1 MKKITRGHIYAFLE
15 KYKTEEKVLDI
26 GSSKGDH
33 LEYFPNR
40 TSLDIDPA
48 RNPDIVGDAEKLPF
62 DDNSFG
68 VIVCSEVF
76 EHIPDTHQAVREM
89 RRVLKPGGLLV
100 LTTRFAFPV
109 HDAPGDFWR
118 FTPYGLEKMFDGW
131 DILEV
136 TTETNSFETLAV
148 LLQRIIFQSKL
159 HGGKVTKGLLWALA
173 GFIQSLSFLTIEEYG
188 DIKRTQA
195 VKNLV
200 SSGVYIACRNTKT

>member
-1 MKKITRGHIYAFLE
+1 MRKITRGYIYAFLE

-40 TSLDIDPA
+40 VSLDIDPA
-48 RNPDIVGDAEKLPF
+48 RNPEIVGDAEKLPF
-62 DDNSFG
+62 EDSSFG

-89 RRVLKPGGLLV
+89 KRVLRPGGLLV

-109 HDAPGDFWR
+109 HDSPGDFWR
-118 FTPYGLEKMFDGW
+118 FTPYGLQKMFDGW
-131 DILEV
+131 DIIEV
-136 TTETNSFETLAV
+136 ATETNSFETIAV
-148 LLQRIIFQSKL
+148 LLQRIMFQSKL
-159 HGGKVTKGLLWALA
+159 KGGKVTKAFLWALA
-173 GFIQSLSFLTIEEYG
+173 SFIQRLSFLTIEEYG
-188 DIKRTQA
+188 DIKRTHV

-200 SSGVYIACRNTKT
+200 SSGVYIAARNNKT